1 MNKFKDLV
9 NYCLNCPVKPCTKG
23 CPLKNDIPSFIKLAK
38 EENFLKAFSVL
49 SETTV
54 LSSICGRIC
63 PFERQCE
70 GNCVR
75 RLKGEPVQIGYIESV
90 IGDRAIKDNYPVF
103 DTMEEF
109 NGKTVAVVGAGP
121 AGLTCTSFLKKL
133 GYNVTIY
140 EKYDYVGGIIS
151 HGIPDFRLD
160 KKICD
165 QTFKR
170 ILDLGIEVK
179 FNKELGVDISLK
191 ELKKNY
197 DAVFLGFGANKSKI
211 PNIKGKNLCNVYGA
225 NEFLESKQKLDLN
238 GKNVIVV
245 GGGDTA
251 MDMARVVKYW
261 GANVLVVYRGDEKRM
276 KASNCEIVNAKN
288 ENIEFLF
295 NTNVKQIIQ
304 NKDIYKAYL
313 MTNDG
318 YKFIYPCDY
327 VFFAIGAKTDEKIT
341 KKLGIKLDMDGY
353 IKTDKRQM
361 TSISGVFAGGDLIK
375 EENTVAYASVSG
387 RNAAYNI
394 DNYLKKFDKKS
405 K

>member
-1 MNKFKDLV
+1 MKKFKDLV
-9 NYCLNCPVKPCTKG
+9 NYCLNCPVKPCRKG

-38 EENFLKAFSVL
+38 EDDFLEAFSVL

-63 PFERQCE
+63 PFEKQCE

-90 IGDRAIKDNYPVF
+90 IGDKAIKENYPVF
-103 DTMEEF
+103 NDMLKD
-109 NGKTVAVVGAGP
+109 NGKKVAVVGAGP
-121 AGLTCTSFLKKL
+121 AGLTCGAFLKKL
-133 GYNVTIY
+133 GYDVTIY

-160 KKICD
+160 KKVSEK
-165 QTFKR
+165 TFKR
-170 ILDLGIEVK
+170 IIDLGIKLE
-179 FNKELGVDISLK
+179 FNKELGVNISLK

-197 DAVFLGFGANKSKI
+197 DAVFLSFGANKSKF
-211 PNIKGKNLCNVYGA
+211 PNIKGKNLSNVYGA
-225 NEFLESKQKLDLN
+225 NEILESKEVLDLN

-251 MDMARVVKYW
+251 MDMARVAKKW
-261 GANVLVVYRGDEKRM
+261 GADVLVVYRGYEKDM
-276 KASNCEIVNAKN
+276 KAALSEVKFAKD
-288 ENIEFLF
+288 ENVEFLF
-295 NTNVKQIIQ
+295 NSNVKQVIK
-304 NKDIYKAYL
+304 NGDKYKVYL

-327 VFFAIGAKTDEKIT
+327 VFFAIGAKPEEKVI
-341 KKLGIKLDMDGY
+341 KKLGLKLDMDGY

-361 TSISGVFAGGDLIK
+361 TSMAGVFAGGDLIK
-375 EENTVAYASVSG
+375 EENTVAYASASG

-394 DNYLKKFDKKS
+394 DLYLKKFDKKS